1 MSKSVL
7 THLLIIATIA
17 ALGGWAGVA
26 ILLSMLAQAAH

>member
-1 MSKSVL
+1 MSKTVL

-17 ALGGWAGVA
+17 ALGGWAGVV